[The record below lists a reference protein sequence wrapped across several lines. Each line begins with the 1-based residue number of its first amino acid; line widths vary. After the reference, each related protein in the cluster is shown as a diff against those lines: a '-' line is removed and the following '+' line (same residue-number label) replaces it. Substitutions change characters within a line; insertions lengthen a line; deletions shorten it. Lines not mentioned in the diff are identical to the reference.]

1 MSRSYGILSL
11 LPVSP
16 SRLLIPSSAKPGAES
31 AGGVTAEQVRTN
43 VRKHYKPNAHKRLKK
58 HGLKKRLSS
67 KNGIKM
73 LWRRFLAGRWSL
85 ST

>member
-1 MSRSYGILSL
+1 MSRSYGILSSV
-11 LPVSP
+11 PVS
-16 SRLLIPSSAKPGAES
+16 SSQLLIPSAAKPDAES
-31 AGGVTAEQVRTN
+31 AGGVTAEQVRTL

-58 HGLKKRLSS
+58 HGLKKRLSTR
-67 KNGIKM
+67 NGIKM